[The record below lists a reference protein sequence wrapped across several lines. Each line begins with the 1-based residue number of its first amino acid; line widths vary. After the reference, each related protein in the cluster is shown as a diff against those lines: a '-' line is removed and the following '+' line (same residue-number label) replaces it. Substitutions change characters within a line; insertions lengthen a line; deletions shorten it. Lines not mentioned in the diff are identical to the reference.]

1 MTRTIYA
8 DHAATTP
15 LDPDALKAMLPYLTD
30 LYGNPSAPYGA
41 AGSVGAAVAQARRTI
56 AECIGADPDE
66 IYFTSGGT
74 EADNWV
80 IHGTEGAVAVSAIE
94 HHAVLS
100 PCAAAQRQG
109 RIIIPIP
116 ATAEGIV
123 TAEAVKNSL
132 TPDVKLVSV
141 MAANNELGTIQPIA
155 ALVEVAHRHGALF
168 HTDAVAAVGRLPLDV
183 KALDVDFLS
192 ASAHKFGGPKGIGFL
207 YIKKGTAIAPLLYGG
222 TQENGLRA
230 GTENVAAIIG
240 MAVALRNAV
249 SHLAS
254 RRTHLERL
262 TALFLDGLQAA
273 GIPFIRH
280 GGTDT
285 LPGYVS
291 LAFPSMAA
299 ENLLHR
305 LDLQGIRVST
315 KAACDGK
322 DTATS
327 HVLQA
332 IGMSE
337 EIAASTIRVSFG
349 HTNTEA
355 DVTAFITALQ
365 SIFTP

>member
-1 MTRTIYA
+1 MAHPIYA

-15 LDPDALKAMLPYLTD
+15 LDPDALAAMLPYLTD
-30 LYGNPSAPYGA
+30 LYGNPSAPYSA
-41 AGSVGAAVAQARRTI
+41 AASVREALSQARRTI
-56 AECIGADPDE
+56 ATCIGANPEE

-74 EADNWV
+74 EANNWV
-80 IHGTEGAVAVSAIE
+80 IQGTEGGIAVSTIE
-94 HHAVLS
+94 HHSLLS

-109 RIIIPIP
+109 RAVSYIP
-116 ATAEGIV
+116 ATTAGIV

-141 MAANNELGTIQPIA
+141 MTANNELGTIQPIT
-155 ALVEVAHRHGALF
+155 ALVEVAHQHGALF
-168 HTDAVAAVGRLPLDV
+168 HTDAVSAIGRIPLDV
-183 KALDVDFLS
+183 KVLGVDFLS

-207 YIKKGTAIAPLLYGG
+207 YIKKDAHIAPLLYGG
-222 TQENGLRA
+222 AQEDGLRA

-240 MAVALRNAV
+240 MAVALQNAV
-249 SHLAS
+249 THLDSH
-254 RRTHLERL
+254 RTHLEEL

-285 LPGYVS
+285 LPGYLS
-291 LAFPSMAA
+291 LAFPTMAA

-305 LDLQGIRVST
+305 LDLQGILVST

-327 HVLQA
+327 QVLQA
-332 IGMSE
+332 IGLPE

>member
-1 MTRTIYA
+1 MSYRIYA

-15 LDPDALKAMLPYLTD
+15 LDPDALTAMLPYLTD
-30 LYGNPSAPYGA
+30 LYANPSAPYGA
-41 AGSVGAAVAQARRTI
+41 AGAVREAVAQARRTI
-56 AECIGADPDE
+56 ATCIGAHPEE

-80 IHGTEGAVAVSAIE
+80 IQGTEGAVAVSAIE

-100 PCAAAQRQG
+100 PCAAAERQG
-109 RIIIPIP
+109 RAVSYIP

-123 TAEAVKNSL
+123 TAAAVENSL
-132 TPDVKLVSV
+132 TPDTKLVSV

-155 ALVEVAHRHGALF
+155 TLCAVAHRHGALF
-168 HTDAVAAVGRLPLDV
+168 HTDAVSALGRIPLDV
-183 KALDVDFLS
+183 KALGVDLLS

-222 TQENGLRA
+222 AQENGLRA

-240 MAVALRNAV
+240 MAVALQNAV
-249 SHLAS
+249 THLDSH
-254 RRTHLERL
+254 RTHLEGL

-280 GGTDT
+280 GGKET
-285 LPGYVS
+285 LPGYLS

-305 LDLQGIRVST
+305 LDLQGITVST

-322 DTATS
+322 ETAVS

-332 IGMSE
+332 IGLPE
-337 EIAASTIRVSFG
+337 ETAASTIRISFG

-355 DVTAFITALQ
+355 DVSAFLTILR